1 MRPGLIIA
9 CVVLG
14 LSTVAWGVTE
24 WLKGS
29 EQDPPPA
36 VRTEGMTAGEE
47 LDLLLGNVAPTG
59 YGATPHGM
67 TIARR
72 NGGAVITLPDG
83 AEIVLTPPEGHV
95 LDDRFVV
102 LGPAAGGFILT
113 TPAGRTLY
121 YSFAHAGR
129 RLGPPEDADPAA
141 FYAGIAEVI
150 REDGV
155 LPFLDSMLPVT
166 RVSGAAGGVFYC
178 LLREDGMRFHGATR
192 FVGPLSVTAMTA
204 GGCAPGDDGLDR
216 RLSLAERTIGEGA
229 GR

>member
-14 LSTVAWGVTE
+14 LSAGAWSVTE
-24 WLKGS
+24 WLKRS
-29 EQDPPPA
+29 EQTSAPA
-36 VRTEGMTAGEE
+36 VRTEGMSAGEE
-47 LDLLLGNVAPTG
+47 LDLLLGDVAPTG
-59 YGATPHGM
+59 YGETPEGV

-72 NGGAVITLPDG
+72 KPGAVMTLPDG
-83 AEIVLTPPEGHV
+83 TEIVLTPPDGYV

-113 TPAGRTLY
+113 NPAGGMLY

-129 RLGPPEDADPAA
+129 RLGPPEDTDPAA
-141 FYAGIAEVI
+141 FYARIADVI

-155 LPFLDSMLPVT
+155 LPFLDRMLPVS
-166 RVSGAAGGVFYC
+166 RVAGGPGGVFYC
-178 LLREDGMRFHGATR
+178 LLRDDGMRFHGATR

-216 RLSLAERTIGEGA
+216 RLSLAERTIGEDA
-229 GR
+229 EQ